1 MKKKIE
7 VDVDM
12 LREIGLSNSQIN
24 NIVRKAEPDNWITKL
39 PVWDCY
45 SIKEFEIYYFSQTS
59 YDPFIDFDLD
69 PKMNFYSSEDAVFIT
84 NKCRLLVEM
93 SNYAFAVNKD
103 WIPDWNNKEQKKF
116 GIVMLNGKAVLR
128 ENELFNVF
136 VFGICFSNKVLAHE
150 MLKEFQDRIEIY
162 FCKNFNSTIEI
173 LNPKKA
179 TELLEEHKIES
190 KESAPLTLFAKEV
203 GFEDNNFTHQEINL
217 DSPSKEV
224 VVKVKKRKIKFDENK
239 IPFILECINKGV
251 TQKEIANMLGCSQ
264 SKLSALKRSLGFK
277 SLPKPNND
285 FIPEEK
291 IPYIKDMISK
301 GVSQTEIA
309 KNIGCTQA
317 KLSRF
322 KKILGL
328 PLVSQAP
335 KFTFSEEN
343 ISFVKQ
349 SLAKGISQSKIAKAL
364 GCSQIAISQLKLKHG
379 FEGRGR
385 IFKK

>member
-150 MLKEFQDRIEIY
+150 MLKEFQTEVDP
-162 FCKNFNSTIEI
+162 CKWLELVQEARQRLGWPAVTFND
-173 LNPKKA
+173 
-179 TELLEEHKIES
+179 EEE
-190 KESAPLTLFAKEV
+190 
-203 GFEDNNFTHQEINL
+203 
-217 DSPSKEV
+217 
-224 VVKVKKRKIKFDENK
+224 
-239 IPFILECINKGV
+239 
-251 TQKEIANMLGCSQ
+251 
-264 SKLSALKRSLGFK
+264 
-277 SLPKPNND
+277 
-285 FIPEEK
+285 
-291 IPYIKDMISK
+291 
-301 GVSQTEIA
+301 
-309 KNIGCTQA
+309 
-317 KLSRF
+317 
-322 KKILGL
+322 
-328 PLVSQAP
+328 
-335 KFTFSEEN
+335 
-343 ISFVKQ
+343 
-349 SLAKGISQSKIAKAL
+349 
-364 GCSQIAISQLKLKHG
+364 
-379 FEGRGR
+379 
-385 IFKK
+385 